1 MLTWWGGLGY
11 KAGMELCRR
20 LFARF
25 MEAGVRHVFGIP
37 GDFFLPFFRALEE
50 EPDLNPVI
58 LTHEPSVGYAAD
70 AYARI
75 RGLGVAAVTYGAG
88 ALNMV
93 NAIAQAYAERSPV
106 LVLSGA
112 PEIIHRDPDA
122 LLHHRVKTFASQLRV
137 YREVTGAAVTLD
149 DPAHAVAEV
158 DRVIDSVLST
168 KRPGYIE
175 IPRDLIRADVPVPAG
190 RPADARPRDEAALG
204 EAVVEVLARLRAA
217 RAPAIYAGVEIR
229 RFGLH
234 EKLIPLAERY
244 GLPVATSLDSKAVFP
259 EQHHLFVG
267 NYLGEVGSPRARE
280 VMEAADCVLMLGA
293 LMTDVNTGMYTARFD
308 RRKVISV
315 LHEGV
320 TVSYHRFPD
329 VTLEDLMDALLAQ
342 PDPPRRTSML
352 PPPAPRPA
360 PPAAGP
366 LTPDAII
373 AVLNRVAA
381 GRPISYTADV
391 GDALFASVDLETDL
405 FLGPGYYASMGFAVP
420 AAVGAGLA
428 EPGRRPVAL
437 VGDGAFLM
445 TGLDLVTLVRLNLDA
460 IVILFN
466 NRSHGMLAAIDG
478 PARSYELP
486 APDYVRLAESLGARG
501 ARARTAEELEKA
513 LTEAFD
519 APATTLIEA
528 VIPPGTFSSPMQR
541 LGAVA
546 RRLRGR

>member
-1 MLTWWGGLGY
+1 
-11 KAGMELCRR
+11 MELCRY

-25 MEAGVRHVFGIP
+25 RDAGVRHVFGIP

-50 EPDLNPVI
+50 EPGLEPVI
-58 LTHEPSVGYAAD
+58 LTHEPGVGYAAD
-70 AYARI
+70 AYARL

-112 PEIIHRDPDA
+112 PEIAHRDPDA

-149 DPAHAVAEV
+149 DPAHALAEV
-158 DRVIDSVLST
+158 DRVIDSVLTT

-175 IPRDLIRADVPVPAG
+175 MPRDLIRADVPLPAG
-190 RPADARPRDEAALG
+190 RPAEGRPRDEAAVG
-204 EAVVEVLARLRAA
+204 EAMAEVLARLRAA

-259 EQHHLFVG
+259 EQHPLFVG
-267 NYLGEVGSPRARE
+267 NYLGEVGSARARE
-280 VMEAADCVLMLGA
+280 VMEEADCVLMLGA
-293 LMTDVNTGMYTARFD
+293 LMTDVNTGMYSARFD
-308 RRKVISV
+308 RRKVVSA

-342 PDPPRRTSML
+342 PDPPRRTAL
-352 PPPAPRPA
+352 PPPAPPA
-360 PPAAGP
+360 RRASPAGR

-373 AVLNRVAA
+373 AVLNRVAG

-391 GDALFASVDLETDL
+391 GDALFASVDLETDM

-428 EPGRRPVAL
+428 EPNRRPVAL

-445 TGLDLVTLVRLNLDA
+445 TGLDLATLVRLNLHA

-466 NRSHGMLAAIDG
+466 NQRHGMLAVIDG

-513 LTEAFD
+513 LAEALD
-519 APATTLIEA
+519 TPATTLIDA
-528 VIPPGTFSSPMQR
+528 VIPPDASSRTMQR

-546 RRLRGR
+546 RRLHAR

>member
-1 MLTWWGGLGY
+1 
-11 KAGMELCRR
+11 MELCRY
-20 LFARF
+20 LFERF
-25 MEAGVRHVFGIP
+25 KAAGVRHVFGIP
-37 GDFFLPFFRALEE
+37 GDFFLPFFRALEA
-50 EPDLNPVI
+50 EPGLDPVI

-112 PEIIHRDPDA
+112 PEIVHRDPDA

-137 YREVTGAAVTLD
+137 YREVTGLAVTLD
-149 DPAHAVAEV
+149 DPAHAIAEV

-175 IPRDLIRADVPVPAG
+175 LPRDLIRADVPVPAA
-190 RPADARPRDEAALG
+190 RPAEARPRDEAALG
-204 EAVVEVLARLRAA
+204 EAMAEVLARLRAA

-244 GLPVATSLDSKAVFP
+244 ALPVATSLDSKAVFP
-259 EQHHLFVG
+259 EQHPLFVG
-267 NYLGEVGSPRARE
+267 NYLGEVGSARARE

-308 RRKVISV
+308 RRKIVSA

-342 PDPPRRTSML
+342 PDPPRRTALL
-352 PPPAPRPA
+352 PPPAPSPQAAPA
-360 PPAAGP
+360 GS
-366 LTPDAII
+366 LTPDAVI
-373 AVLNRVAA
+373 AVLNRVV
-381 GRPISYTADV
+381 GERPVTYTADV
-391 GDALFASVDLETDL
+391 GDALFASVDLETDM

-445 TGLDLVTLVRLNLDA
+445 TGMDLATLAHRKLHT

-466 NRSHGMLAAIDG
+466 NRRHGMLAAIDG

-486 APDYVRLAESLGARG
+486 ALDYVRLAESLGARG
-501 ARARTAEELEKA
+501 ARARTAEELEVA
-513 LTEAFD
+513 LAEALD
-519 APATTLIEA
+519 APATTLIDA
-528 VIPPGTFSSPMQR
+528 VIPPDAFSPTMQR

-546 RRLRGR
+546 RGLRPR

>member
-1 MLTWWGGLGY
+1 
-11 KAGMELCRR
+11 MELCRY

-25 MEAGVRHVFGIP
+25 KDAGVRHVFGIP
-37 GDFFLPFFRALEE
+37 GDFFLPFFRALEA
-50 EPDLNPVI
+50 EPGLEPVI

-70 AYARI
+70 AYARL

-112 PEIIHRDPDA
+112 PEIVHRDPDA

-149 DPAHAVAEV
+149 DPAHALAEV

-175 IPRDLIRADVPVPAG
+175 MPRDLIRAEVPAPAG
-190 RPADARPRDEAALG
+190 RPAEARLRDEGAVG
-204 EAVVEVLARLRAA
+204 EAMAEVLARLRAA

-234 EKLIPLAERY
+234 EKLIPLAEKY

-259 EQHHLFVG
+259 EQHPLFVG
-267 NYLGEVGSPRARE
+267 NYLGEVGSARARD
-280 VMEAADCVLMLGA
+280 VMEGADCVLMLGA
-293 LMTDVNTGMYTARFD
+293 LMTDVNTGMYSARFD
-308 RRKVISV
+308 RRKVISA

-342 PDPPRRTSML
+342 PDPPRRAAL
-352 PPPAPRPA
+352 LPPAPPGRRAA
-360 PPAAGP
+360 PAGP

-373 AVLNRVAA
+373 AVLNRMA
-381 GRPISYTADV
+381 GDRPISYTADV
-391 GDALFASVDLETDL
+391 GDALFASVDLETDM

-428 EPGRRPVAL
+428 EPSRRPVAL

-445 TGLDLVTLVRLNLDA
+445 TGLDLATLVRLDLHA

-466 NRSHGMLAAIDG
+466 NQRHGMLAAIDG

-513 LTEAFD
+513 LAEALD
-519 APATTLIEA
+519 APAATLIDA
-528 VIPPGTFSSPMQR
+528 VIPPDAFSPTMQR

-546 RRLRGR
+546 RRLRPR